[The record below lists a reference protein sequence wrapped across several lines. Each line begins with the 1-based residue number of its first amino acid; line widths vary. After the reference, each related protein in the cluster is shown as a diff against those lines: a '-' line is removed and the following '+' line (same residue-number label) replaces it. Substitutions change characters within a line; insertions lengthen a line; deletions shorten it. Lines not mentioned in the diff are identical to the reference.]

1 MQKKETIQPT
11 AQELHQ
17 AGEIKH
23 EITTVNHHQTGK
35 RHNGAWTVETILPG
49 DRLEFS
55 TMKRGREISCVLRVI
70 DSVKRSPGVTVVNW
84 QYGNPSEVM
93 ARREAR
99 ATKAAVQGVHLEGL
113 HAWVIRCQEINKAAE
128 ARRWREVQQRHAVA

>member
-11 AQELHQ
+11 AQELNQ
-17 AGEIKH
+17 AGEINH
-23 EITTVNHHQTGK
+23 EITTGK

-99 ATKAAVQGVHLEGL
+99 ATRNARQTLLVRFPGGFQPPWRQGPIPRKAHSGRDPILAKVPF
-113 HAWVIRCQEINKAAE
+113 
-128 ARRWREVQQRHAVA
+128 QRT